1 MEDDVAA
8 TREAAGL
15 RRSEKKATLHDRHV
29 HAYYRPWLDAH
40 GSSLNVANH
49 VESIAAND
57 LRGQGYRP
65 RSSHDKALI
74 AFAQLAV
81 LRLGVKRGMVSLID
95 SKNQYILAEA
105 TNSSFMT
112 RSDDPNDNSYHTP
125 KDVWLGSTILNRS
138 DAVCEH
144 CMSDTATAADT
155 DGRKWS
161 CGGLVLSDLRL
172 DERFKDRSYVK
183 SEPGVRFYAGVP
195 ILDRAGYKIGA
206 YAVSDDTPRDRK
218 LSVDELK
225 FMQEMAQAVMDH
237 LEWARDRVDR
247 FKGERIVRGLTAF
260 IEGCSSI
267 DPLPR
272 NKEQAR
278 SGSWP
283 TESSSPAP
291 SPGPSP
297 ADDTGSRP
305 ALVSRSSFEK
315 KTVQH
320 TRSDKMSRMF
330 ERATQILRESTLA
343 DGAVMFGAASGL
355 VGRSSNMKVMADM
368 GNEQVDGATGLQEIP
383 KSSSP
388 GSESGGHSTASGS
401 DSDVSPSTRPCR
413 ILALS
418 LADERAQE
426 DIEQKSALSYGTLEK
441 YRKLFPK
448 GKTFHFTDRGSGCS
462 SGDESLSD
470 QDRNTHWR
478 KGRLDHKELLRKI
491 PGAKSVTFLPLYDY
505 AEERLV
511 AGCFLWTSVNGRMMN
526 LDEDLSHLH
535 AFGNSIMSEAAR
547 INAQKNEAAKTTFI
561 ASMSHELRS
570 PLHGI
575 LGATEFLQ
583 DTAADSYQAGLITSI
598 ITCGK
603 TLLDTLN
610 HVLDYSKINK
620 LGRAQMRRNA
630 KQNKLVNIASD
641 SSLESINMT
650 AEFDL
655 AVLVEEVVEAVTAGH
670 AFKKTDTVASSA
682 GTSNAST
689 PAADQQGTVSVLLN
703 ISPRESWRVKTQP
716 GAVRRIIMNLL
727 GNALKY
733 TNQGFVSV
741 SMKVQDSPSGNKLSA
756 LIQVADTGKGMSEE
770 FQSQRLFVPFSQ
782 EDSFQPGTGLGLS
795 IVKQIADSLGASIDV
810 RSEQGVGTE
819 IDVHMS
825 LSAATRPAASAP
837 EVNDIEAAEKLS
849 KGLRLGL
856 LDVEL
861 SSTGIRPP
869 ARESSAQRLEGT
881 LAHTCQEWFGMKVI
895 KPTLDSASAR
905 ADVLLYIRPPSDEH
919 LVQHY
924 TTTAPGRRPVP
935 IILACLDSEE
945 AVRVSHHQARTLAS
959 LGRIVEV
966 LPQPCGP
973 RKLAKVLER
982 CLRAVEDRVAA
993 TSPSAEMVISPSGRE
1008 DQDTPK
1014 ARYTAVMPSMHE
1026 RPKIDTRIDSASS
1039 VTSKDSSS
1047 TKPTSVDASPAIS
1060 PSPQFSGLYSPP
1072 PLDPN
1077 TPPLAADNLS
1087 RRSAR
1092 SSQNPY
1098 GNANPEDSPIHILLV
1113 DDNKINLQLLVM
1125 FMKKNNYSY
1134 STAENGLD
1142 ALNAYKE
1149 SCLPGPHTS
1158 SNSQPMRRFDYV
1170 LMDISM
1176 PVMNGMDS
1184 TKAIREF
1191 ERENGMGRCTVIAL
1205 TGLASAQA
1213 QREAEVV
1220 GIDVFL
1226 PKPVRFGELK
1236 KLLVANGIFRPH
1248 RSLMAGTRP
1257 SRQPGTA
1264 MLDDPSAPPIYRVSG
1279 MPPYPTPYG
1288 PLPAEIFP
1296 RQVTLRDRIT
1306 IATLIPFSSPA
1317 QVPPRLTTYLSEL
1330 LNREIEKGDTYPMME
1345 GMAVSRFGEY
1355 WFSNFGA
1362 VMVLGDVQSA
1372 DEVIAMEN
1380 RGADWSKECL
1390 GSFYIKPNYPGR
1402 SSHVC
1407 SGDFL
1412 VTDAARNRGVGRLMG
1427 EGYLEWAP
1435 KLGYTYSVFN
1445 LVYETNVASLRIW
1458 DALGFKR
1465 IGRVKGCG
1473 NLKSYPDQLVDA
1485 IIFGRELGGEGDE
1498 YVSEERFDKIRF
1510 YLKTGTYPNGS
1521 DRAEKSRLRSAATHY
1536 RLIPN
1541 ASGDGEEDKLMLK
1554 GKEVISDPH
1563 KQYEI
1568 ARNIHAASHGGINK
1582 TTASIAEKYHWVR
1595 IKETVS
1601 AAIRNCT
1608 ECKDSQPKS
1617 TQSYVTTSTKRS
1629 KDSSTPAGPSR
1640 TTRHAVVAG
1649 ADMARA
1655 TMSPP
1660 MKTQHLQNQPMTEGP
1675 AHHETLSQ
1683 VLAGAQDQQ
1692 QTGSAQQQAP
1702 MAPMS
1707 YQNTDYGDLPLDP
1720 QIMAWQ
1726 QQQQHGHFSHSNSSR
1741 QLPHNPY
1748 SMEGASSSMNVD
1760 GTPVSH
1766 LRTQHGGGSIVM
1778 EHRDGMVDDVDEDA
1792 DAKFQRELEQQ
1803 IQRSDGLGGFDGRP
1817 PDVMGGQSG

>member
-1 MEDDVAA
+1 MDEDIAA
-8 TREAAGL
+8 TREAAAL

-81 LRLGVKRGMVSLID
+81 LRLGVKRAMVSLID
-95 SKNQYILAEA
+95 SKNQYLLAEA

-112 RSDDPNDNSYHTP
+112 RSDNPDDNSYHTP
-125 KDVWLGSTILNRS
+125 SDVWLGSTILNRP

-144 CMSDTATAADT
+144 CMTDTATAADA

-172 DERFKDRSYVK
+172 DERFKDRSYVR

-195 ILDRAGYKIGA
+195 ILNRAGYKIGA

-237 LEWARDRVDR
+237 LEWARDHVNR

-267 DPLPR
+267 YPSPR
-272 NKEQAR
+272 DKEQAR
-278 SGSWP
+278 PGSRA

-291 SPGPSP
+291 SPGPSTT
-297 ADDTGSRP
+297 DGMGSRP
-305 ALVSRSSFEK
+305 ALVSRSSLEK
-315 KTVQH
+315 NPVQH
-320 TRSDKMSRMF
+320 SRPDKMSRMF

-355 VGRSSNMKVMADM
+355 VGRSSSMKVMADM
-368 GNEQVDGATGLQEIP
+368 GNEQVDGATGLQEVP

-401 DSDVSPSTRPCR
+401 DSDVSPSTRPCS

-426 DIEQKSALSYGTLEK
+426 DIEQKSAFSYGTMEK

-448 GKTFHFTDRGSGCS
+448 GKTFHFTDKGSGCS

-470 QDRNTHWR
+470 QDRHKHWR

-620 LGRAQMRRNA
+620 LGRTQMRRNA

-670 AFKKTDTVASSA
+670 AFKKTGTVASSA

-689 PAADQQGTVSVLLN
+689 PAADQQGTVSVLLY
-703 ISPRESWRVKTQP
+703 ISPRDSWRVKTQP

-733 TNQGFVSV
+733 THQGFVSV
-741 SMKVQDSPSGNKLSA
+741 SMKVQESPCSNKLSA

-795 IVKQIADSLGASIDV
+795 IVKQIADSLGASVDV

-819 IDVHMS
+819 INVHMS
-825 LSAATRPAASAP
+825 LSAATKPAASAP
-837 EVNDIEAAEKLS
+837 EVHDIEAAKKLS
-849 KGLRLGL
+849 RGLRLGL
-856 LDVEL
+856 LDVEAT
-861 SSTGIRPP
+861 SIGMRSA
-869 ARESSAQRLEGT
+869 ARENSTQRLEGT
-881 LAHTCQEWFGMKVI
+881 LAHTCQEWFGMKVT
-895 KPTLDSASAR
+895 KPPPDSATAR
-905 ADVLLYIRPPSDEH
+905 ADVLLYTQPPSDEH

-924 TTTAPGRRPVP
+924 TVTAPGRRPVP
-935 IILACLDSEE
+935 IILACLDSEQ
-945 AVRVSHHQARTLAS
+945 AVRVSHNQARTLAS
-959 LGRIVEV
+959 LGRIAEV

-982 CLRAVEDRVAA
+982 CLHAVEDRVAA
-993 TSPSAEMVISPSGRE
+993 NSPSAEIVVSLPDGE

-1014 ARYTAVMPSMHE
+1014 ASHAAVMPPMHE

-1039 VTSKDSSS
+1039 VISKESSS
-1047 TKPTSVDASPAIS
+1047 TEPTSVDASPAIS
-1060 PSPQFSGLYSPP
+1060 PTPRFSGLYSPP

-1092 SSQNPY
+1092 PSQKQSEN
-1098 GNANPEDSPIHILLV
+1098 GNPEDSPIHVLLV

-1125 FMKKNNYSY
+1125 FMKRHNYSY

-1158 SNSQPMRRFDYV
+1158 SNSPPMRRFDYV

-1176 PVMNGMDS
+1176 PVMNGMES
-1184 TKAIREF
+1184 TEAIREF

-1226 PKPVRFGELK
+1226 PKPRYLSSAPLARGRYK
-1236 KLLVANGIFRPH
+1236 TIAQQGKRQVATLSTTP
-1248 RSLMAGTRP
+1248 
-1257 SRQPGTA
+1257 A

-1288 PLPAEIFP
+1288 PLPAEIIP

-1317 QVPPRLTTYLSEL
+1317 QVPPRLTAYLSEL
-1330 LNREIEKGDTYPMME
+1330 LNREIEKGDTYPMMD

-1380 RGADWSKECL
+1380 RGADWNKECL
-1390 GSFYIKPNYPGR
+1390 GSLYIKPNYPGR

-1412 VTDAARNRGVGRLMG
+1412 VTDAARNRGVGRFMG

-1465 IGRVKGCG
+1465 IGRIKGCG

-1563 KQYEI
+1563 RQYEI

-1595 IKETVS
+1595 IKETVQGLINTCWSLADDQECSGRWCRHRASHSESANGDTASTESADDGRSSASRDAPASSGGSARS
-1601 AAIRNCT
+1601 AARRLCATASADGFHVLSIYRLRRP
-1608 ECKDSQPKS
+1608 SF
-1617 TQSYVTTSTKRS
+1617 
-1629 KDSSTPAGPSR
+1629 GPSN
-1640 TTRHAVVAG
+1640 HGVA
-1649 ADMARA
+1649 AAAAAAAASR
-1655 TMSPP
+1655 PI
-1660 MKTQHLQNQPMTEGP
+1660 
-1675 AHHETLSQ
+1675 
-1683 VLAGAQDQQ
+1683 
-1692 QTGSAQQQAP
+1692 
-1702 MAPMS
+1702 
-1707 YQNTDYGDLPLDP
+1707 LPL
-1720 QIMAWQ
+1720 
-1726 QQQQHGHFSHSNSSR
+1726 
-1741 QLPHNPY
+1741 
-1748 SMEGASSSMNVD
+1748 
-1760 GTPVSH
+1760 
-1766 LRTQHGGGSIVM
+1766 
-1778 EHRDGMVDDVDEDA
+1778 
-1792 DAKFQRELEQQ
+1792 
-1803 IQRSDGLGGFDGRP
+1803 
-1817 PDVMGGQSG
+1817 